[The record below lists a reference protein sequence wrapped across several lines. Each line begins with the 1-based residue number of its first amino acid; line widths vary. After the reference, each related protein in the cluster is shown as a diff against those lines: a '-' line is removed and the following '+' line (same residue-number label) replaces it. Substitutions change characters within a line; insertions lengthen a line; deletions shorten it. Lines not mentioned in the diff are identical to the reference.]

1 MTASKHLIGKDSL
14 IISFADSS
22 NLENKRD
29 KNMNIVQIYVHVYLY
44 IPNTVKLFKLIV
56 WYTCMNIYIIQYMIM
71 KHMHYTN
78 RIICRY

>member
-29 KNMNIVQIYVHVYLY
+29 KNMNIVQIYVHVHVYLY
-44 IPNTVKLFKLIV
+44 IPNIVKLFKLIV
-56 WYTCMNIYIIQYMIM
+56 
-71 KHMHYTN
+71 
-78 RIICRY
+78 